1 MRDHLKSIGNIVLIP
16 KLNDE
21 FIAIHIKNTLLVK
34 IYDIKKQKY
43 VRQFLMEKGE
53 DFFDVKHDDEFGE
66 RSSRASSER
75 DADSLDSSRKGK
87 KKPHT
92 K

>member
-1 MRDHLKSIGNIVLIP
+1 MREKLKSIGNIVMIP

-21 FIAIHIKNTLLVK
+21 FIAIHIQNTMLVK

-53 DFFDVKHDDEFGE
+53 DFFDVKQEGGGAG
-66 RSSRASSER
+66 SGCSSSEG